1 MGLGP
6 NQITY
11 RMSARELLE
20 ILSGRKTIREFNEE
34 SGFVPS
40 GSGGRMNPFENALQ
54 RGLTINSAKLERVPD
69 RDDDW
74 IEFSITGPDPALSP
88 FTSGTRTPE

>member
-20 ILSGRKTIREFNEE
+20 ILSGRKTIQEFDEE
-34 SGFVPS
+34 NGFSPS
-40 GSGGRMNPFENALQ
+40 GSRHRSNPFENALQ
-54 RGLTINSAKLERVPD
+54 RGLTINSATLEPVPD

-74 IEFSITGPDPALSP
+74 IEFRISGPDPALSP
-88 FTSGTRTPE
+88 FAGGTRTPE